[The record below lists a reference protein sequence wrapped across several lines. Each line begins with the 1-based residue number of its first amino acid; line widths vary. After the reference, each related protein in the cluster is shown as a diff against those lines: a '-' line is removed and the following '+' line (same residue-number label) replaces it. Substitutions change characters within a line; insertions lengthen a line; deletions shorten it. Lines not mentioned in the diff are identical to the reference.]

1 MKLET
6 RGLRA
11 APGGREILHGIDLAA
26 REGQFVGIIGPNGS
40 GKSTLLKCIYRTL
53 RPTGARSGWTAA
65 RWTGAPPA
73 SRPKSWRW
81 WPSTTPMPLTL
92 P

>member
-40 GKSTLLKCIYRTL
+40 GKSTLLKSSTAPSGPRGATIT
-53 RPTGARSGWTAA
+53 ARSGSRSKRTEP
-65 RWTGAPPA
+65 GAPG
-73 SRPKSWRW
+73 RGPKS
-81 WPSTTPMPLTL
+81 
-92 P
+92 